1 MWFLCNKLNLLKD
14 SETVTELMIKK
25 NHSFMMA
32 HLRDLIQ
39 TGWLEEYLSYL
50 NYFLK
55 KKLSMDHAKAKINMV
70 LSV

>member
-25 NHSFMMA
+25 YHSFMMA

-39 TGWLEEYLSYL
+39 TGWLEEYIYL
-50 NYFLK
+50 Q
-55 KKLSMDHAKAKINMV
+55 KIFHGHCFV
-70 LSV
+70 SEGQ

>member
-39 TGWLEEYLSYL
+39 TGWLEEY
-50 NYFLK
+50 
-55 KKLSMDHAKAKINMV
+55 INIPSENFSWT
-70 LSV
+70 LFCE